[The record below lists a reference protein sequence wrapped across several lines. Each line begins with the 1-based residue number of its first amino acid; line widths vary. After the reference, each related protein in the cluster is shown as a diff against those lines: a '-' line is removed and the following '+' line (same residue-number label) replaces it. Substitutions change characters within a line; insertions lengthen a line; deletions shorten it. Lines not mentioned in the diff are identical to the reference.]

1 MSSPEVRRLF
11 PTPVYVESW
20 AESSACNELLR
31 NALLDERS
39 AAAGGVSKSNF
50 LGWQSQIDM
59 LRWGGPAAKQLREH
73 AVRLCEPLTFDAM
86 APRPLH
92 WHVEMWGNISGR
104 GASNQTHS
112 HPGAFWSVV
121 YYVDDGY
128 AGSDDRALG
137 GELTFVDP
145 RFPIV
150 RMRSPSLRACFG
162 DADRDHHEVWV
173 RPRTGMIVI
182 FPSWLQH
189 AVRPYNGTGERMSI
203 AINVTIYA
211 DPTGSPE

>member
-11 PTPVYVESW
+11 PTPVFVESW
-20 AESSACNELLR
+20 VESSICNEPLR
-31 NALLDERS
+31 QALLGERS
-39 AAAGGVSKSNF
+39 AAGGVSKSNF

-59 LRWGGPAAKQLREH
+59 LRWGGPAARQLRDH
-73 AVRLCEPLTFDAM
+73 AVELCEPLTFDAM

-92 WHVEMWGNISGR
+92 WHVEMWGNISGP

-145 RFPIV
+145 RFPMV

-162 DADRDHHEVWV
+162 EADRDHHEVWV

-189 AVRPYNGTGERMSI
+189 AVRPYNGMGERMSI
-203 AINVTIYA
+203 AINVTIHA
-211 DPTGSPE
+211 DPTGSSE